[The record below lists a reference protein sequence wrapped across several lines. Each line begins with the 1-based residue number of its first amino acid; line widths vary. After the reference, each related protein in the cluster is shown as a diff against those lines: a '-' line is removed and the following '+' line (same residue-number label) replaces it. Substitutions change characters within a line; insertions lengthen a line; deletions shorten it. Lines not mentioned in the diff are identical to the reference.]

1 MFHGLPGM
9 LVPRLMI
16 FLAVMNGGSAVGVRG
31 HFVEFRS
38 SLVRIFHDSSL

>member
-31 HFVEFRS
+31 HFVENPQLAGENLS
-38 SLVRIFHDSSL
+38 